1 MILNELKEKFIQL
14 KMYEPVD
21 NNELLDLAKQLYIK
35 NQITIIDYRNFVREL
50 EMNGA
55 LNPENTDE
63 LIEL

>member
-14 KMYEPVD
+14 KKYEPVD
-21 NNELLDLAKQLYIK
+21 NNELLDLAKQLYVK

-50 EMNGA
+50 EMNGS

-63 LIEL
+63 LIEM

>member
-1 MILNELKEKFIQL
+1 MSLNELKEKFIQL
-14 KMYEPVD
+14 KMYEPED
-21 NNELLDLAKQLYIK
+21 NNELLDFAKQLYIK
-35 NQITIIDYRNFVREL
+35 NQIAIIEYRNFVREL